1 LRARITIPVLLAIA
15 AFPAGLFLGSVISRS
30 DPAEWSTSEVL
41 RESSGSEGRRMPA
54 RAAALGPTLTPGRT
68 PSGDSAGFRGLEASG
83 SGRDAQER
91 PLSGPRFTPVVAATT
106 RIAPSVVSITV
117 LSTRRVASRSMFEE
131 FFGMVPRRME
141 RTVQGI
147 GSGFAIDDEGTILTN
162 EHVVSGADSLVV
174 TDVNGKFYRA
184 DVVGSDPITDI
195 AVLKV
200 EAGAIP
206 PASLGTSSDLVV
218 GEPAI
223 ALGNP
228 FGFVLANAEAT
239 VTAGVISGVGRDI
252 LDSREGKLSADMIQT
267 DAAINPGNSGGP
279 LVNAEGSVIGVN
291 SAILSQSGGSEGIG
305 FAIPIDRARRIAEE
319 LLQYGRI
326 RRPWVGVESRTVES
340 ETTRF
345 SLTEVRRVAPGS
357 SADGAGLQVGDLLLS
372 VNDRPI
378 TSPLDWD
385 VGLLDAGV
393 GGTVDVTY
401 RRGER
406 ILTARLAIEELP
418 SEQAERLEVVRGLE
432 LITVTPQIAVERGL
446 EVENGALVARLSNAA
461 GRVTGLREGDV
472 IVGINRRPVESV
484 EDAQGLFR
492 ALAGGSRIFVTYYR
506 DGRYYSSWPFDIG

>member
-1 LRARITIPVLLAIA
+1 VSSGDAEVQKEASPVREVSGSADERAPARPA
-15 AFPAGLFLGSVISRS
+15 AVTPAMATGRVSMAGGSDTDRRNSSRS
-30 DPAEWSTSEVL
+30 DPASQE
-41 RESSGSEGRRMPA
+41 GSLP
-54 RAAALGPTLTPGRT
+54 
-68 PSGDSAGFRGLEASG
+68 
-83 SGRDAQER
+83 
-91 PLSGPRFTPVVAATT
+91 GPRYTPVVAATT

-117 LSTRRVASRSMFEE
+117 LSTRQVARRSMFEE
-131 FFGMVPRRME
+131 FFGTVPRRME

-147 GSGFAIDDEGTILTN
+147 GSGFAIDEDGTILTN

-174 TDVNGKFYRA
+174 TDVHGKFFRA
-184 DVVGSDPITDI
+184 EVVGTDPITDI

-206 PASLGTSSDLVV
+206 PALLGTSSDLVV

-279 LVNAEGSVIGVN
+279 LVNAEGAVIGVN

-305 FAIPIDRARRIAEE
+305 FAIPIDRARRIADE
-319 LLQYGRI
+319 LVRYGRI

-357 SADGAGLQVGDLLLS
+357 AADAAGLQVGDILLT

-393 GGTVDVTY
+393 GARVDVTY
-401 RRGER
+401 RRGDK
-406 ILTARLAIEELP
+406 ILSARLAVEELP

-432 LITVTPQIAVERGL
+432 LITVTPDIAVERGL
-446 EVENGALVARLSNAA
+446 EVEKGALVARLSGAA

>member
-1 LRARITIPVLLAIA
+1 MRARTTIPVLLAIA
-15 AFPAGLFLGSVISRS
+15 AFPAGLFLGSVISRN
-30 DPAEWSTSEVL
+30 DPAEWSTSGVL
-41 RESSGSEGRRMPA
+41 RQSPRSEGQRTPA
-54 RAAALGPTLTPGRT
+54 RAAALGPTLTRGPT
-68 PSGDSAGFRGLEASG
+68 PSGDSAGFRGLEDSG
-83 SGRDAQER
+83 SGVDAQER

-446 EVENGALVARLSNAA
+446 EVEKGALVARLSNAA